1 MGDAEE
7 KAGDRAQNIGAGG
20 GLRHGRCASR
30 CRENHPYDGSL
41 PSRNENIR
49 RGLSARQERKTKKKK
64 KKKMVGW
71 VERVGVW
78 KEFLEPRGGG
88 AKTCGEVLIQ
98 GELGDA
104 EIRNKVI
111 PPRKINSS

>member
-1 MGDAEE
+1 MAGVRQDAERTILTTVRSQAE
-7 KAGDRAQNIGAGG
+7 MKTLGAVSAPG
-20 GLRHGRCASR
+20 
-30 CRENHPYDGSL
+30 
-41 PSRNENIR
+41 RNER
-49 RGLSARQERKTKKKK
+49 RK